1 VVPPWSVSGR
11 DENGKE
17 GWNGHLYCLKI
28 VYTERE
34 REREREREGWMM
46 MASICSTI
54 LFLLFHLSTVL

>member
-34 REREREREGWMM
+34 RERERERGWMM

>member
-1 VVPPWSVSGR
+1 VSGR

-34 REREREREGWMM
+34 RERERERGWMM